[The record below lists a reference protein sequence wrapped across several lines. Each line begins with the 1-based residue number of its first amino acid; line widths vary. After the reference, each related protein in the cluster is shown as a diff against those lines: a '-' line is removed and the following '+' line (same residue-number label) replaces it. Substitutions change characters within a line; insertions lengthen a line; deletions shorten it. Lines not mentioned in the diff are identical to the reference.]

1 MKTSISYR
9 GVEAPELVEPVVERH
24 LLKIATLL
32 KMYDPDLVQIHGAY
46 EKHPKHTEYSFSVNL
61 SLPTG
66 TLHATGSA
74 PDAKTSTRKGFT
86 ELEAQIKKHQA
97 LMRKGFEWKRKR
109 ERPGIVAAD

>member
-9 GVEAPELVEPVVERH
+9 NVEAPELVEPVVERH
-24 LLKIATLL
+24 LIKIATLL
-32 KMYDPDLVQIHGAY
+32 KVYDPDLVQIHGSY

-74 PDAKTSTRKGFT
+74 PDAKTCTRKGFT

-97 LMRKGFEWKRKR
+97 LLRKDFEWKRKR
-109 ERPGIVAAD
+109 GRAGLAPAD